1 MRTFNFFVVELE
13 KLVND
18 TITLDNGLE
27 LYIDTGKDDM
37 GEFNYRVT
45 EGPVVASPFRFQT
58 GVRPGDTLYFHHLVV
73 MQGGQVLTGD
83 DSHYIVKYAE
93 EALSNQAIAYKCQ
106 DTGEIKP
113 LFGWSLLE
121 PVEEEE
127 EKFPSDLV
135 EMVQLAE
142 KLPTKGRV
150 AFNSDQ
156 LAEIGVKVGD
166 VVGFKENRDYRIKID
181 GKEYYR
187 TRVEDLLYVEEE
199 EAFVL

>member
-58 GVRPGDTLYFHHLVV
+58 GVRPGDILYFHHLVV

-135 EMVQLAE
+135 EMVQLEE

-150 AFNSDQ
+150 AFDSDQ

-199 EAFVL
+199 ETFVL

>member
-1 MRTFNFFVVELE
+1 MRTFNFFVVELK

-18 TITLDNGLE
+18 TITTDSGLE
-27 LYIDTGKDDM
+27 LYIDSKHDDM

-45 EGPVVASPFRFQT
+45 EGPVVAAPFKFQT

-73 MQGGQVLTGD
+73 MQGGQVLTGVD
-83 DSHYIVKYAE
+83 DHYIVKYNP
-93 EALSNQAIAYKCQ
+93 EAISNQAIAYKCQ

-113 LFGWSLLE
+113 LTGWSLLE
-121 PVEEEE
+121 PVEEED
-127 EKFPSDLV
+127 KTKSDVV
-135 EMVQLAE
+135 EIVQLNE

-150 AFNSDQ
+150 AFTSSGIE
-156 LAEIGVKVGD
+156 EIGLKVGD

-187 TRVEDLLYVEEE
+187 TRIEDLLYVENNE
-199 EAFVL
+199 

>member
-18 TITLDNGLE
+18 TVTLDNGLE

-45 EGPVVASPFRFQT
+45 EGPVVASPFRFHT

-93 EALSNQAIAYKCQ
+93 EAISNQAIAYKCQ
-106 DTGEIKP
+106 DTGKIKP
-113 LFGWSLLE
+113 LYGWSLLE

-127 EKFPSDLV
+127 KEDKGLV
-135 EMVQLAE
+135 ELVQLKE
-142 KLPTKGRV
+142 NLPTKGRV
-150 AFNSDQ
+150 AFSSDQ
-156 LAEIGVKVGD
+156 IEEIGLKVGD

-199 EAFVL
+199 ETFVL